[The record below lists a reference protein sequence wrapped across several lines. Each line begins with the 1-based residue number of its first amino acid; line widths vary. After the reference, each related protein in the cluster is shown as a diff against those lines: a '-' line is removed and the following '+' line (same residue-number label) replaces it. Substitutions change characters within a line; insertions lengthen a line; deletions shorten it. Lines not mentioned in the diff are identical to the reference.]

1 MRAQLLSKFD
11 DAASLLGSNNSNVGL
26 ATRQRHMLDLFNQ
39 DLAQDLR
46 HEPAPETAARTQY
59 AEMDLDAMLKMS
71 LSDIGDTDFAG
82 DLE

>member
-1 MRAQLLSKFD
+1 
-11 DAASLLGSNNSNVGL
+11 
-26 ATRQRHMLDLFNQ
+26 MLDLFNQ